1 MTAPIAG
8 FRVVRPRDIHE
19 AIVARQSQPDSQF
32 IAGGTDLLVNV
43 RHGIKK
49 PGTLIDISGLD
60 GLGEIEIGKTGVRI
74 GAGVTLA
81 KLTQHSAIVAR
92 YPAVF
97 DAAGQV
103 AGPGHREMATVGG
116 NVCLDTRC
124 VYYNQSEWWRSA
136 NRYCLKHRGDTCHV
150 APQGQRCHAAFTGDL
165 APAFLALGAEAE
177 ILGLSGSRR
186 IPLEDLY
193 VEDGRAHLKLADEEL
208 LTAVVLPAEAP
219 SSAYAKARARGSI
232 DYPLAGVAAALAV
245 ADGRVASLRIG
256 ITGTNSRPFV
266 VAGIDELN
274 GRSIDEAALRTIDR
288 MVQRQVQPMRTTIA
302 SAHYRRLAAAAL
314 ACRLVETLFRQA
326 AA

>member
-92 YPAVF
+92 YPAVV

-177 ILGLSGSRR
+177 ILGLFGSRR

-245 ADGRVASLRIG
+245 ADGRVGSLRIG

>member
-1 MTAPIAG
+1 L
-8 FRVVRPRDIHE
+8 
-19 AIVARQSQPDSQF
+19 AR
-32 IAGGTDLLVNV
+32 
-43 RHGIKK
+43 
-49 PGTLIDISGLD
+49 
-60 GLGEIEIGKTGVRI
+60 
-74 GAGVTLA
+74 
-81 KLTQHSAIVAR
+81 LTQHSAIVAR
-92 YPAVF
+92 YPAVV

-177 ILGLSGSRR
+177 ILGLFGSRR

-245 ADGRVASLRIG
+245 ADGRVGSLRIG